1 MLDKGM
7 TKYVQKRYVQ
17 KLANCGYE
25 KETQRVYDG
34 RLRVRVKKAL
44 KDLTLLADNLPEEQL
59 TQLFNSETLTPF
71 FQALFKLEIG
81 ARGKDHNDWLQ
92 KKKELKPKR
101 DRLLK
106 LSGAVLRKIGDGKFA
121 VTLLPESLRFELD
134 QMKSSIENLRVVFHT
149 SMQEQEREDD
159 HSTKS

>member
-7 TKYVQKRYVQ
+7 TKYVQKKYVQ
-17 KLANCGYE
+17 KLTNCGYE

-34 RLRVRVKKAL
+34 RLQIRIKKAL

-71 FQALFKLEIG
+71 FKSLFKLKIEAEG
-81 ARGKDHNDWLQ
+81 NHEDWLQ

-106 LSGAVLRKIGDGKFA
+106 LSGAVLRIIGDGKFG

-134 QMKSSIENLRVVFHT
+134 KKNPSVKNLRAVFYT
-149 SMQEQEREDD
+149 STQEQEREEE
-159 HSTKS
+159 